1 MKIKKSF
8 FEKLPSLKILWL
20 IIPVFFISIQASGK
34 NSYQAKTG
42 EDTPAYQF
50 QPAEIEKIKQAK
62 NFMKKGV
69 DNWDPDWLKKA
80 REEFLGLL
88 TKGNQENMYLFYYV
102 ALCDYRLAI

>member
-1 MKIKKSF
+1 
-8 FEKLPSLKILWL
+8 
-20 IIPVFFISIQASGK
+20 
-34 NSYQAKTG
+34 
-42 EDTPAYQF
+42 
-50 QPAEIEKIKQAK
+50 
-62 NFMKKGV
+62 MKKGV

>member
-8 FEKLPSLKILWL
+8 FGKLPSLKILWF
-20 IIPVFFISIQASGK
+20 IIPVFFISIQASEK
-34 NSYQAKTG
+34 NLYQAKTG

-88 TKGNQENMYLFYYV
+88 TKGNQENMYFFYYV